1 MLPELKLQF
10 FPQKSTCFPTS
21 GWGVDFILAEEE
33 VTDGSDLLV
42 VYDWGHLDMVNS
54 SFPAYVIH
62 GHSK

>member
-10 FPQKSTCFPTS
+10 FPHKSTHFHTL

-33 VTDGSDLLV
+33 VTDVSDLLV
-42 VYDWGHLDMVNS
+42 VYDWGHLGMVNS
-54 SFPAYVIH
+54 GFPAYVID